1 MLLTSKKPS
10 PSFALFWRP
19 FRIYWGGTLPA
30 RIGEWADFIVLNW
43 AVLQL
48 SRSPLDLGV
57 LNVCRLLPIF
67 LFSWLGGMLADRLP
81 RRQVLAASLLGM
93 AGSTLAIAWLLHEP
107 SSLIWLLAAVFVRSV
122 FMAIETAVRNAY
134 IADLVPG
141 AALSSAIS
149 LHTAALHIGKIIG
162 PAMAGWGLSSLGG
175 VLLLIIYSAM
185 LVIAAFAVL
194 SLEESRP
201 RRPAARPTNSGKGEA
216 ICYIKRTPLVR
227 ALLLLSIIPMT
238 FGFAYSAVTP
248 LLVDALANGD
258 AGDFALLLSVSSA
271 GALLGTTWL
280 SFRPVEAIGKWLI
293 ISLLAFSLSLLLW
306 IVSFEHQLLCLAAM
320 ALAGLTGQLYRTLCR
335 LAVQLTVPDQL
346 RGRIMSIAL
355 MDRGFIPLGTL
366 LLTTLAEYVGAKVA
380 GYAMGWLCLLCVL
393 AFWRRKEL
401 WNISTGGRTW
411 ND

>member
-67 LFSWLGGMLADRLP
+67 LFSWLGGVLADRLP

-93 AGSTLAIAWLLHEP
+93 AGFTLVIAWLLCEP
-107 SSLIWLLAAVFVRSV
+107 SLLIWLFAAVFVRSV

-149 LHTAALHIGKIIG
+149 LHTAALHIGKMFG
-162 PAMAGWGLSSLGG
+162 PAAAGWWLASMDG
-175 VLLLIIYSAM
+175 VPLLVVYSAM
-185 LVIAAFAVL
+185 LIIAALAVS
-194 SLEESRP
+194 SLEDGRP
-201 RRPAARPTNSGKGEA
+201 RRPAVRPAEGDKGEA
-216 ICYIKRTPLVR
+216 IRYIRDTPLIR
-227 ALLLLSIIPMT
+227 ALLALSVIPMT
-238 FGFAYSAVTP
+238 FGFAYSAITP
-248 LLVDALANGD
+248 LLVDALAKGD
-258 AGDFALLLSVSSA
+258 AEDFALLLSVSSA

-280 SFRPVEAIGKWLI
+280 SFRPVKAVGKWLI
-293 ISLLAFSLSLLLW
+293 VSLLAFSLSLLLW

-366 LLTTLAEYVGAKVA
+366 LLTAIAEYAGAKTA

>member
-67 LFSWLGGMLADRLP
+67 LFSWLGGVLADRLP

-107 SSLIWLLAAVFVRSV
+107 SSLIWLFAAVFVRSV

-149 LHTAALHIGKIIG
+149 LHTAALHIGKMFG
-162 PAMAGWGLSSLGG
+162 PAAAGWWLASMDGAPLLVVYSALLIAAALAVSSLEDG
-175 VLLLIIYSAM
+175 
-185 LVIAAFAVL
+185 
-194 SLEESRP
+194 RP
-201 RRPAARPTNSGKGEA
+201 RRPAVRPAEGDKGEA
-216 ICYIKRTPLVR
+216 IRYIRDTPLIR
-227 ALLLLSIIPMT
+227 ALLALSLIPMT

-248 LLVDALANGD
+248 LLVDAFAKGD

-271 GALLGTTWL
+271 GALLGTAWL
-280 SFRPVEAIGKWLI
+280 SFRPVEAVGKWLI
-293 ISLLAFSLSLLLW
+293 VSLLAFSLSLLLW

-366 LLTTLAEYVGAKVA
+366 LLTAIAEYAGAKTA

>member
-67 LFSWLGGMLADRLP
+67 LFSWLGGVLADRLP

-107 SSLIWLLAAVFVRSV
+107 SSLIWLFAAVFVRSV

-149 LHTAALHIGKIIG
+149 LHTAALHIGKMFG
-162 PAMAGWGLSSLGG
+162 PAAAGWWLASMDGAPLLVVYSALLIAAALAVSSLEDG
-175 VLLLIIYSAM
+175 
-185 LVIAAFAVL
+185 
-194 SLEESRP
+194 RP
-201 RRPAARPTNSGKGEA
+201 RRPAVRPAEGDKGEA
-216 ICYIKRTPLVR
+216 IRYIRDTPLIR
-227 ALLLLSIIPMT
+227 ALLALSLIPMT

-248 LLVDALANGD
+248 LLVDALAKGD

-271 GALLGTTWL
+271 GALLGTAWL
-280 SFRPVEAIGKWLI
+280 SFRPVEAVGKWLI
-293 ISLLAFSLSLLLW
+293 VSLLAFSLSLLLW

-366 LLTTLAEYVGAKVA
+366 LLTAIAEYAGAKTA